1 MSVVL
6 YKILCFISPSHR
18 CDSVKAVKGKQPL
31 SWSQTQSYS
40 SKQLEYVFTFLLLLL
55 LFLVVSAVVLLV
67 CTFKC
72 LFVYCKL
79 FCRKIV
85 LNFVWAYVALF
96 LSWLDS
102 DCLCWCLTFHNVFK
116 SCSQSTDVF
125 WLFST
130 WFNDNICRYYA
141 YASWMIIYDFVR
153 TDIINPMEYK

>member
-1 MSVVL
+1 ML
-6 YKILCFISPSHR
+6 YFTQPSMWQ
-18 CDSVKAVKGKQPL
+18 CQSSEGETTIKLVSDK
-31 SWSQTQSYS
+31 SYS
-40 SKQLEYVFTFLLLLL
+40 SKQLEYVFTFLLLL

>member
-55 LFLVVSAVVLLV
+55 FLVVSAVVLLV

-85 LNFVWAYVALF
+85 LNF
-96 LSWLDS
+96 LSELMLLCFSAGWTVIVSVGAWHFIMYLNHVVNPLMYS
-102 DCLCWCLTFHNVFK
+102 DCLAHGLMITSAGTMHMPVG
-116 SCSQSTDVF
+116 
-125 WLFST
+125 WLF
-130 WFNDNICRYYA
+130 
-141 YASWMIIYDFVR
+141 MILLEL
-153 TDIINPMEYK
+153 TS